1 MKNLIISLESTCDLT
16 PELLKNYE
24 LAQIDMSFFVDGNEY
39 NTENDNVVSSGLYE
53 KMKTGKKTS
62 TSQINTET
70 YTEFFEKLLTENKPI
85 LHLAFSSGLSGT
97 YHAACQAA
105 ELLNKTHE
113 NKIYVVDSLCACG
126 GHGLLAILTREFSKT
141 AKSVDEVISFAE
153 DLKSKLNHTFTVDNL
168 KYLANGGRLKASSA
182 FVGNLLNIKPVLKVD
197 INGKLVVTQKTI
209 GRKCAINQMFNIYKK
224 NRATNSDICIIS
236 HASCI
241 NDANTL
247 AGMIEKEYGIKP
259 IIADLGPIIGC
270 HSGPGTLAHFY
281 VGKTK

>member
-97 YHAACQAA
+97 FKQ
-105 ELLNKTHE
+105 
-113 NKIYVVDSLCACG
+113 DSRKQNLCCRQP
-126 GHGLLAILTREFSKT
+126 L
-141 AKSVDEVISFAE
+141 
-153 DLKSKLNHTFTVDNL
+153 
-168 KYLANGGRLKASSA
+168 RLWGARA
-182 FVGNLLNIKPVLKVD
+182 FGNFD
-197 INGKLVVTQKTI
+197 
-209 GRKCAINQMFNIYKK
+209 
-224 NRATNSDICIIS
+224 
-236 HASCI
+236 
-241 NDANTL
+241 
-247 AGMIEKEYGIKP
+247 
-259 IIADLGPIIGC
+259 
-270 HSGPGTLAHFY
+270 
-281 VGKTK
+281 